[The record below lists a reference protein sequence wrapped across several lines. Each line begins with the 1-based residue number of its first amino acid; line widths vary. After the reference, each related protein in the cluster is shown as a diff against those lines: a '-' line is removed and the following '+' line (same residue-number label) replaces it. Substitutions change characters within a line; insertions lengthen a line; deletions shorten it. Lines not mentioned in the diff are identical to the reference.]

1 MGLVIK
7 GATSGQVTVDGP
19 ASAGTNTLTIPAL
32 TGTANIVGSSFS
44 AYQSSQQTGI
54 SNGVNTKIN
63 FQTEEWDLNSDYDTS
78 NSRFTPTVA
87 GYYQITIG
95 CQGGTSRSG
104 NGTSALF
111 IFKNGSKFKDMV
123 MNEGHTNQVTW
134 GIHTGIVA
142 VNGSSDYIEAYV
154 NADGM
159 PSTFNLN
166 SNTDNHRTFFQGI
179 FIRGL

>member
-1 MGLVIK
+1 
-7 GATSGQVTVDGP
+7 
-19 ASAGTNTLTIPAL
+19 
-32 TGTANIVGSSFS
+32 
-44 AYQSSQQTGI
+44 
-54 SNGVNTKIN
+54 
-63 FQTEEWDLNSDYDTS
+63 
-78 NSRFTPTVA
+78 
-87 GYYQITIG
+87 
-95 CQGGTSRSG
+95 
-104 NGTSALF
+104 
-111 IFKNGSKFKDMV
+111 

-166 SNTDNHRTFFQGI
+166 SNTDNHRTFFQGL

>member
-1 MGLVIK
+1 MTVKINADTSDGLKFVSD
-7 GATSGQVTVDGP
+7 TSGIVEIQ
-19 ASAGTNTLTIPAL
+19 SNGTTKFDT
-32 TGTANIVGSSFS
+32 TAPSFS

-54 SNGVNTKIN
+54 SNGATTKIN
-63 FQTEEWDLNSDYDTS
+63 FQTEEWDTNSDYDTS
-78 NSRFTPTVA
+78 NSRFTPSVA

-111 IFKNGSKFKDMV
+111 IYKNGSKFKDMV

-134 GIHTGIVA
+134 GVHTA
-142 VNGSSDYIEAYV
+142 VVSCNGSSDYIEAYV

-159 PSTFNLN
+159 PSTFNL
-166 SNTDNHRTFFQGI
+166 SSSTTNHRTFFQAVYL
-179 FIRGL
+179 RGL